1 MSMKRKVSKH
11 SPGTLFPGIVKIL
24 TRLKPSINIFFLAF
38 LATISS
44 VTYAQTGKYSLDLKN
59 TTVKAALE
67 TVEKQSN
74 YSFLYSEKIIDVNRV
89 ISISLQEA
97 TIENII
103 SKIFE
108 GTKVTFTIK
117 RRQIV
122 LTVPDVKSIPVNQTT
137 KTISGKVTDVSGGPT
152 QAVTVIVKG
161 TTKGIITDADGN
173 FTLANVPDDA
183 TLVFSFMGMSTQE
196 IPVAGKTNINVTIQ
210 EESKIIDEVVVIAY
224 GTVKKRDLT
233 GSVSSVKSSDVNLS
247 VASSIG
253 HALKGKAAGLTIIQN
268 SAQPGGGLDILIRG
282 AGSVNASN
290 QPLYIVDGFPIATLD
305 QPGSGNERLDAGTQ
319 SILNFVN
326 PNDISSVD
334 VLKDASATAIYGA
347 RAAHGV
353 VLITTKR
360 GMTGNALVTYNTSF
374 AIQKHANIFDV
385 FGLKEWMGEKNE
397 SSWDMWMFENDII
410 PYGNRTLETA
420 MLFPKNGVSYKL
432 PYTDTQI
439 SNAGEGTDW
448 VKLITRTGSIQQH
461 NLSVRGGSE
470 QTKYMVS
477 MNYFDQKGIIKN
489 SEMKR
494 YTGKI
499 NLDQTIS
506 KYFKIGLNLTASRI
520 DNDNTPLGGEQWEKS
535 GLLRAAVQMGP
546 HITAITENGE
556 YPINPLLPT
565 QPNPYSLLTVQD
577 KGFMDRLLAN
587 INLTSEPVK
596 GLIIKLNAGTD
607 IAYQGRKTYM
617 PKTTLHGALGGG
629 IATINQSLNEQY
641 LTEAT
646 AYYTAKLNDVHQF
659 GVLLGVSAEK
669 FKANGN
675 NSGNNNF
682 LTDGFSWNNLNA
694 GSGTKIVGSWGN
706 ENNMMSYFTRLNY
719 TFLDRYLL
727 TATFRADGASVFA
740 KNNKWGFFPSVA
752 VAWNMADEEFMKFMV
767 PTVTMLKL
775 RTSYGQTGNSSIGSN
790 AFASYYASPAWNN
803 ADGTPQIGVFQAR
816 LENPDLKWET
826 TTELNFGL
834 DFSLFEGKIGG
845 SFEFYHRVISDLLNY
860 KLLNTYHDISF
871 VMANI
876 GKTQSKGFE
885 ATINT
890 KNITNADFSWT
901 TDFVFSMYRDNWLE
915 RTADWKPSVYEN
927 TNDPIRTIYSRIA
940 VGIMQTGDPAP
951 AAQPDLK
958 PGQIIIA
965 DINGYKR
972 DDNGDPVVE
981 NGKFMLTGKPDGI
994 IDDADTRFFGT
1005 TDPGYIAG
1013 LSNHFKY
1020 KAIDFNI
1027 ELNGMFDRAMMDPT
1041 YMAFGVSADGIAQY
1055 GYNGLRTLKTR
1066 WTPDNP
1072 STTQPSS
1079 FFGWSRYGYGNWF
1092 YEKAWFIRLQNI
1104 SLGYTLPASTLHQKA
1119 FSSLRVYFDLNNLV
1133 VFTPY
1138 KGLDPETDA
1147 YAAAYPNARTYTFG
1161 LDVTF

>member
-1 MSMKRKVSKH
+1 MKRKVSMP
-11 SPGTLFPGIVKIL
+11 SPGTFNPGTIKIL
-24 TRLKPSINIFFLAF
+24 DRLKPTVRIFFMVLLA
-38 LATISS
+38 AIST
-44 VTYAQTGKYSLDLKN
+44 VTSAQTGKYTIDLKN
-59 TTVKAALE
+59 ATVKTALE
-67 TVEKQSN
+67 AVENQSD
-74 YSFLYSEKIIDVNRV
+74 YSFLYSERIIDVNRV
-89 ISISLQEA
+89 VSLSLKDA
-97 TIENII
+97 PIENII

-108 GTKVTFTIK
+108 GTDVTYAIK
-117 RRQIV
+117 GRQIV
-122 LTVPDVKSIPVNQTT
+122 LTTPEVISASASQAT
-137 KTISGKVTDVSGGPT
+137 KTIHGKVTDAAGVPS
-152 QAVTVIVKG
+152 QAISVVIKG
-161 TTKGIITDADGN
+161 TTRGVVTDAAGN
-173 FTLANVPDDA
+173 YTFTNVPENA
-183 TLVFSFMGMSTQE
+183 TLVFSCIGMLTQE
-196 IPVAGKTNINVTIQ
+196 IPVTGRTTVNVSLL
-210 EESKIIDEVVVIAY
+210 EDSEIIDEVVVIAY

-233 GSVSSVKSSDVNLS
+233 GSVSSVKATDVNLAA
-247 VASSIG
+247 ASSIG
-253 HALKGKAAGLTIIQN
+253 HALKGKAAGLSISQN

-326 PNDISSVD
+326 PQDISSVE

-360 GMTGNALVTYNTSF
+360 GTTGKALVTYNGSH
-374 AIQKHANIFDV
+374 AIQQHSNIFNV
-385 FGLKEWMGEKNE
+385 FSLQEWMNEKNE
-397 SSWDMWMFENDII
+397 SSWDMWMFENDVI
-410 PYGNRTLETA
+410 PYGARSLETA
-420 MLFPKNGVSYKL
+420 MQFPKNGVSYKL

-448 VKLITRTGSIQQH
+448 VGLITRTGSIKQH
-461 NLSVRGGSE
+461 NLSVQGGSD

-477 MNYFDQKGIIKN
+477 VNYFDQKGIIKN

-499 NLDQTIS
+499 NLDQNIN
-506 KYFKIGLNLTASRI
+506 KFFKLGLNLTASRI
-520 DNDNTPLGGEQWEKS
+520 DNDNTPLGDLPWEKS

-546 HITAITENGE
+546 HITAVTEDGQ

-565 QPNPYSLLTVQD
+565 QPNPYSLLTVID

-587 INLTSEPVK
+587 INLTAEPLK
-596 GLIIKLNAGTD
+596 GLYIKLNAGTD

-629 IATINQSLNEQY
+629 IATINQILNEQY

-646 AYYTAKLNDVHQF
+646 ATYTAKLTDAHQF
-659 GVLLGVSAEK
+659 GALVGVSAEK

-675 NSGNNNF
+675 SSGNNNF

-706 ENNMMSYFTRLNY
+706 ENNIMSYFTRLNY
-719 TFLDRYLL
+719 TLLDRYLL

-740 KNNKWGFFPSVA
+740 RNNKWGFFPSVA
-752 VAWNMADEEFMKFMV
+752 VAWNMADEEFMKFMTPAV
-767 PTVTMLKL
+767 SMLKL
-775 RTSYGQTGNSSIGSN
+775 RISFGQTGNSSIGSN
-790 AFASYYASPAWNN
+790 AFASYYAMPAWNN
-803 ADGTPQIGVFQAR
+803 SDDTPLIGVFQAR

-834 DFSLFEGKIGG
+834 DFSLLQNRIGG
-845 SFEFYHRVISDLLNY
+845 SFEYYQRVISDLLNY

-890 KNITNADFSWT
+890 KNISKSDFSWT
-901 TDFVFSMYRDNWLE
+901 TDFIFSMYRDKWLE
-915 RTADWKPSVYEN
+915 RTTDWKPNVFEN
-927 TNDPIRTIYSRIA
+927 TTDPIRAVYSRVA
-940 VGIMQTGDPAP
+940 VGILQTGDPVP
-951 AAQPDLK
+951 AAQPDLR
-958 PGQIIIA
+958 PGQLIIA

-972 DDNGDPVVE
+972 DEFGDPVVE
-981 NGKFMLTGKPDGI
+981 NGRFILTGMPDDL
-994 IDDADTRFFGT
+994 IDDADTRLFGT

-1013 LSNHFKY
+1013 LSNHFRY
-1020 KAIDFNI
+1020 KNFDLNID
-1027 ELNGMFDRAMMDPT
+1027 LNGMFDRAMMDPT

-1055 GYNGLRTLKTR
+1055 GYNGLRILTTR

-1079 FFGWSRYGYGNWF
+1079 FYGWSRYGYGDWF
-1092 YEKAWFIRLQNI
+1092 YENAWFIRLQNV
-1104 SLGYTLPASTLHQKA
+1104 SLGYKVPESILHQKL
-1119 FSSLRVYFDLNNLV
+1119 FTSLRVYFDMNNLY

>member
-1 MSMKRKVSKH
+1 MKRKVSKH
-11 SPGTLFPGIVKIL
+11 STGTLLPGIVKIL
-24 TRLKPSINIFFLAF
+24 IRLKPSFNIIFLAF

-44 VTYAQTGKYSLDLKN
+44 VTYA
-59 TTVKAALE
+59 
-67 TVEKQSN
+67 
-74 YSFLYSEKIIDVNRV
+74 
-89 ISISLQEA
+89 
-97 TIENII
+97 
-103 SKIFE
+103 
-108 GTKVTFTIK
+108 
-117 RRQIV
+117 
-122 LTVPDVKSIPVNQTT
+122 QTT
-137 KTISGKVTDVSGGPT
+137 KTISGKVTDVSGGP
-152 QAVTVIVKG
+152 ALSVTIIAKG
-161 TTKGIITDADGN
+161 TSIGTITDTDGN
-173 FTLANVPDDA
+173 YTLDNIPDDA
-183 TLVFSFMGMSTQE
+183 TLVFSFMGMLTQE
-196 IPVAGKTNINVTIQ
+196 IPVDGKTTINVTML
-210 EESKIIDEVVVIAY
+210 EDSKALDEVVVIAY

-233 GSVSSVKSSDVNLS
+233 GAVSSVKASDINLS

-253 HALKGKAAGLTIIQN
+253 HALKGKAAGLMITQN
-268 SAQPGGGLDILIRG
+268 SAQPGGGLEILIRG
-282 AGSVNASN
+282 AGSVISSN

-326 PNDISSVD
+326 PNDISSVE

-353 VLITTKR
+353 VIITTKR
-360 GMTGNALVTYNTSF
+360 GMAGKAVVTYNTSY
-374 AIQKHANIFDV
+374 AIQKHSNIFDV
-385 FGLKEWMGEKNE
+385 YNLKEWMVEKNE
-397 SSWDMWMFENDII
+397 SSWDMWMFENDVN
-410 PYGNRTLETA
+410 PYGNRSLETA
-420 MLFPKNGVSYKL
+420 MLFPKNGVAYKL
-432 PYTDTQI
+432 PYTDSQI
-439 SNAGEGTDW
+439 SNAKEGTDW
-448 VKLITRTGSIQQH
+448 VKLVTRTGSIQQH
-461 NLSVRGGSE
+461 NLSVQGGSE

-477 MNYFDQKGIIKN
+477 VNYFDQKGIIKN
-489 SEMKR
+489 SELKR
-494 YTGKI
+494 YTAKI
-499 NLDQTIS
+499 NLDQTIN
-506 KYFKIGLNLTASRI
+506 KYFKMGLNLAASRI
-520 DNDNTPLGGEQWEKS
+520 NSDNTPLGAEQWEKS
-535 GLLRAAVQMGP
+535 GLIRAAVQMGP
-546 HITAITENGE
+546 QITAITETGE

-565 QPNPYSLLTVQD
+565 QPNAYSLLTVVD
-577 KGFMDRLLAN
+577 KGSMDRLLAN
-587 INLTSEPVK
+587 INLISEPVK
-596 GLIIKLNAGTD
+596 GLFIKLNAGTD

-646 AYYTAKLNDVHQF
+646 ANYTAKLNEVHKF
-659 GVLLGVSAEK
+659 SALLGVSAEK

-682 LTDGFSWNNLNA
+682 LTDGFDWNNLNA

-706 ENNMMSYFTRLNY
+706 ENNMMSYFTRFNY
-719 TFLDRYLL
+719 TLLDRYLL

-740 KNNKWGFFPSVA
+740 KNNKWGYFPSVA

-767 PTVTMLKL
+767 PAVSMLKF
-775 RTSYGQTGNSSIGSN
+775 RTSYGQTGNSSIGGN

-803 ADGTPQIGVFQAR
+803 ADGSPQIGVFQFR

-834 DFSLFEGKIGG
+834 DFSLFNSKIGG
-845 SFEFYHRVISDLLNY
+845 SFEYYRRVNSDLLNV
-860 KLLNTYHDISF
+860 KQLNTYHDISF

-876 GKTQSKGFE
+876 GKTQGKGFE

-890 KNITNADFSWT
+890 KNITSADFSWT
-901 TDFVFSMYRDNWLE
+901 TDFTFSLFRDTWLE
-915 RTADWKPSVYEN
+915 RTADWKPNVYEN
-927 TNDPIRTIYSRIA
+927 ANDPMRPIHSRVA

-951 AAQPDLK
+951 VAQPDLK

-972 DDNGDPVVE
+972 DNNGDPAVE
-981 NGKFMLTGKPDGI
+981 NGKFILTGKADGI
-994 IDDADTRFFGT
+994 IDDADTRIFGT
-1005 TDPGYIAG
+1005 NDPGYIVG
-1013 LSNHFKY
+1013 LSNHLRY
-1020 KAIDFNI
+1020 KAFDFNV

-1041 YMAFGVSADGIAQY
+1041 NMAFGVSADGIAQY
-1055 GYNGLRTLKTR
+1055 GYNGLKTLKTR

-1079 FFGWSRYGYGNWF
+1079 FFGWSRYGYGDWF
-1092 YEKAWFIRLQNI
+1092 FEKAWFIRLQNI

-1119 FSSLRVYFDLNNLV
+1119 VSSLRVYFDMNNLV

-1161 LDVTF
+1161 LNVSF

>member
-1 MSMKRKVSKH
+1 MKRKLLKY
-11 SPGTLFPGIVKIL
+11 SPGTLFPGITKIPYRLMPSLHLMFLLFFTL
-24 TRLKPSINIFFLAF
+24 TGTVI
-38 LATISS
+38 
-44 VTYAQTGKYSLDLKN
+44 YAQTGKYSVDLKN
-59 TTVKAALE
+59 TSVKAALDA
-67 TVEKQSN
+67 VEKQSN
-74 YSFLYSEKIIDVNRV
+74 YSFLYSEKVIDVTRIINV
-89 ISISLQEA
+89 SLKEA
-97 TIENII
+97 SIENIV

-108 GTKVTFTIK
+108 GTKVTYTIK
-117 RRQIV
+117 GSQIV
-122 LTVPDVKSIPVNQTT
+122 LTAPDVRSNAVSQVT
-137 KTISGKVTDVSGGPT
+137 KTVSGKVTFTSGEPT
-152 QAVTVIVKG
+152 QAVTINLKG
-161 TTKGIITDADGN
+161 TTRGISTDANGN
-173 FTLANVPDDA
+173 YTFTNVPDNGI
-183 TLVFSFMGMSTQE
+183 LIFSFMGLLTQE
-196 IPVAGKTNINVTIQ
+196 IPVAGKTTVNVTMQ
-210 EESKIIDEVVVIAY
+210 EDNKIIDEVVVIAY

-233 GSVSSVKSSDVNLS
+233 GAVSSVKASDVSVS

-253 HALKGKAAGLTIIQN
+253 HALKGKAAGLSITQN

-326 PNDISSVD
+326 PNDISSVE

-360 GMTGNALVTYNTSF
+360 GMAGKALVTFNASY
-374 AIQKHANIFDV
+374 AIQKHSNIFDV
-385 FGLKEWMGEKNE
+385 FTLKEWMEEKNE
-397 SSWDMWMFENDII
+397 SSWDMWMFENDVI
-410 PYGNRTLETA
+410 PYGNRSLETA
-420 MLFPKNGVSYKL
+420 MQFPKNGVSYKL

-448 VKLITRTGSIQQH
+448 VDLITRIGSIQQY
-461 NLSVRGGSE
+461 NLSAQGGNE
-470 QTKYMVS
+470 LTKYMVS
-477 MNYFDQKGIIKN
+477 LNYFDQKGIIKN
-489 SEMKR
+489 SELKR

-499 NLDQTIS
+499 NLDQTLN
-506 KYFKIGLNLTASRI
+506 KYFKVGLNLIASRI
-520 DNDNTPLGGEQWEKS
+520 NNDNTPLGDQPWEKS
-535 GLLRAAVQMGP
+535 GMLRAAVQMGP
-546 HITAITENGE
+546 HIVAVTDNGE

-565 QPNPYSLLTVQD
+565 QPNPYSLLTVLD
-577 KGFMDRLLAN
+577 KGYMDRLLAN
-587 INLTSEPVK
+587 INLTSEPLK
-596 GLIIKLNAGTD
+596 GLFVKLNAGTD

-629 IATINQSLNEQY
+629 IATINQILNEQY
-641 LTEAT
+641 LLEAT
-646 AYYTAKLNDVHQF
+646 ANYTAKLNEVHQLNALF
-659 GVLLGVSAEK
+659 GVSSEK

-675 NSGNNNF
+675 NAGNNNF

-706 ENNMMSYFTRLNY
+706 ENNIMSYFTRLNY
-719 TFLDRYLL
+719 TLLDRYLL

-740 KNNKWGFFPSVA
+740 KNKKWGFFPSVA
-752 VAWNMADEEFMKFMV
+752 VAWNMADEEFMNFMS
-767 PTVTMLKL
+767 PTVSMLKL
-775 RTSYGQTGNSSIGSN
+775 RISYGQTGNSGIGSN
-790 AFASYYASPAWNN
+790 AFASYYAMPAWNN

-834 DFSLFEGKIGG
+834 DFAMFGNKIGG
-845 SFEFYHRVISDLLNY
+845 SFEFYQRVISDLLNY
-860 KLLNTYHDISF
+860 KLLNTYNDISF

-876 GKTQSKGFE
+876 GKTKSKGFE

-890 KNITNADFSWT
+890 KNITNSDFSWS
-901 TDFVFSMYRDNWLE
+901 TDFTFSMYRDNWLE
-915 RTADWKPSVYEN
+915 RTADWKPNVFEN
-927 TNDPIRTIYSRIA
+927 VNDPIRAVYSRVA
-940 VGIMQTGDPAP
+940 VGILQTGDPVP
-951 AAQPDLK
+951 EAQPDLR

-972 DDNGDPVVE
+972 DENGDPAVE
-981 NGKFMLTGKPDGI
+981 NGKFMLTGAPDGI
-994 IDDADTRFFGT
+994 IDDADTRLIGT
-1005 TDPGYIAG
+1005 TDPGSIVG
-1013 LSNHFKY
+1013 LSNHFRY
-1020 KAIDFNI
+1020 KGFDLNIDFN
-1027 ELNGMFDRAMMDPT
+1027 GRFDWAMMDPT

-1055 GYNGLRTLKTR
+1055 GYNGLRILKTR
-1066 WTPDNP
+1066 WTPDRP

-1079 FFGWSRYGYGNWF
+1079 FFGWSRYGYGDWF

-1104 SLGYTLPASTLHQKA
+1104 SLGYKVPATILRQNL
-1119 FSSLRVYFDLNNLV
+1119 FSSLRVYFGMNNLY

-1147 YAAAYPNARTYTFG
+1147 YAAAYPNARTYNLG